1 MESMS
6 IAVLLTLLMSRNQAR
21 ERVKVKYKRKVVK
34 TEISE
39 EGTALPHLDRRIV
52 SENEFCRDSLTK
64 KTIFQPM
71 FLLLF
76 LLLQNI

>member
-6 IAVLLTLLMSRNQAR
+6 IAVLFTLLMSRNQAR

-39 EGTALPHLDRRIV
+39 EGTALPHLDRGIV
-52 SENEFCRDSLTK
+52 SENEFCRDSHVK

-76 LLLQNI
+76 LLLQNF